1 MELRLSAADLGR
13 ITVAQGADPELEF
26 QLSLRMLRRPSLP
39 CFVEW
44 HGEMAQRFR
53 YRQVTDRSGFERAAI
68 EPYWDRIEKFVAA
81 ERVRLGR
88 TLLDGGLDGLLS
100 TLHPE
105 VRWAP
110 PTLRVAGPDEPV
122 AAAGGL
128 LVQPSVFV
136 GHHPMLL
143 RRGGQAV
150 LVQPVSCELED
161 QADEQLGALMGH
173 TRAKLV
179 KLLMLAGGATTTQ
192 LARRADLSL
201 AAVSQHVGVLRA
213 VGLVVT
219 QNAGRERCHLLTPA
233 GARLV
238 ERPACS

>member
-13 ITVAQGADPELEF
+13 ITVAQGADPELEYR
-26 QLSLRMLRRPSLP
+26 LSLRMLRRPSLP
-39 CFVEW
+39 CFVDW
-44 HGEMAQRFR
+44 HGEMSQRFR
-53 YRQVTDRSGFERAAI
+53 YRELTDRSGYERIAI

-88 TLLDGGLDGLLS
+88 TLLDGGLDTLLA

-105 VRWAP
+105 VRWDSP
-110 PTLRVAGPDEPV
+110 RLRVNGSADEMT
-122 AAAGGL
+122 AEGGL
-128 LVQPSVFV
+128 LVQPSVFT
-136 GHHPMLL
+136 GHHPMLV
-143 RRGGQAV
+143 RRAGQAV
-150 LVQPVSCELED
+150 LVLPVSCELED
-161 QADEQLGALMGH
+161 LADEQLGALMGR
-173 TRAKLV
+173 TRAKLI
-179 KLLMLAGGATTTQ
+179 KMLMLAGGATTTQ

-201 AAVSQHVGVLRA
+201 AAVSQHVAVLRS

-238 ERPACS
+238 DRPVCS